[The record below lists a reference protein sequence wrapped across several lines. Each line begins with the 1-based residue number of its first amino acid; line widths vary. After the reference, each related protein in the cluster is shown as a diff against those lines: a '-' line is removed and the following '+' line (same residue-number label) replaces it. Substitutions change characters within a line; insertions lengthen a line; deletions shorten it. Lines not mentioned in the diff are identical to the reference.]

1 MQDRKCEIV
10 INDDYK
16 KLTRAEIREI
26 CESINA
32 EYAFIFHN
40 RDINADGTPKT
51 PHWHI
56 NIRLKDARDFKTFAN
71 YFGVTENNVNKIKS
85 YARSLQYLIH
95 KNAPDK
101 YQYDLSEVTAN
112 FDILAINAKL
122 TNKQRKEQI
131 INDIE
136 SGNIKM
142 YNLFNH
148 ITAIEYNQYK
158 NAINNAF
165 EFLQKKALLT
175 NKQITVI
182 YLWGATGTGKTT
194 YAQNYAI
201 QQGKAYYKSSSS
213 NDPLQ
218 DYLGQEVLILDDLR
232 GDSFTFSDFLKVID
246 PYNNQSSIKSRYHN
260 KVFLGDTIIIT
271 SSQPPS
277 ALYINKQDCITQ
289 LYRRFSLM
297 LEFTPALI
305 KEWVYVPS
313 LRGIA
318 LVHTYENSL
327 AFSQKPNRQISAK
340 EFIPELKLKKEYIQN
355 KIFD

>member
-1 MQDRKCEIV
+1 MKDRKAEIV
-10 INDDYK
+10 INSDYK
-16 KLTRAEIREI
+16 KFTRAQIREI
-26 CESINA
+26 CESINS
-32 EYAFIFHN
+32 EYAFIYHDK
-40 RDINADGTPKT
+40 DINPDGTPKT

-71 YFGVTENNVNKIKS
+71 YFGVSENNVNKIKS
-85 YARSLQYLIH
+85 YPRSLQYLTH

-101 YQYDLSEVTAN
+101 YQYDMSEVTAN
-112 FDILAINAKL
+112 FDISSVFAKA

-136 SGNIKM
+136 NGNIKM

-148 ITAIEYNQYK
+148 ITALEYTQYK

-175 NKQITVI
+175 NKQINVI
-182 YLWGATGTGKTT
+182 YLFGATGTGKTT

-201 QQGKAYYKSSSS
+201 KQGKVYYKSSSS

-232 GDSFTFSDFLKVID
+232 GDSFTFSDFLKIID
-246 PYNNQSSIKSRYHN
+246 PFNNQSSIKSRYNN

-271 SSQPPS
+271 TSKHPKD
-277 ALYINKQDCITQ
+277 LYFNKQDSITQ
-289 LYRRFSLM
+289 LYRRFSLI
-297 LEFTPALI
+297 LEFTPDLI
-305 KEWVYVPS
+305 KEYQYLPQ
-313 LRGIA
+313 LKDIA
-318 LVHTYENSL
+318 LVHTYNNLLDIRPKKESMK
-327 AFSQKPNRQISAK
+327 ATDFISD
-340 EFIPELKLKKEYIQN
+340 LTLNKEYIQN